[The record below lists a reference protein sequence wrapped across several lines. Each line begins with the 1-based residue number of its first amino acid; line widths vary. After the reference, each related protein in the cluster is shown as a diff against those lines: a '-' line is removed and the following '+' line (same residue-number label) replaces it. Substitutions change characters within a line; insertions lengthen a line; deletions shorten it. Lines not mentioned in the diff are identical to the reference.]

1 MELEHLIL
9 EQLMQEADEELLETL
24 VPLIQEMV
32 ATVALEKEY
41 RKLEE
46 MVDLEEL
53 LLDILDQQ

>member
-1 MELEHLIL
+1 MELEQLIL
-9 EQLMQEADEELLETL
+9 EQLMQEAEQELLEAQ
-24 VPLIQEMV
+24 VPAIQEMLAV
-32 ATVALEKEY
+32 EALEKEY